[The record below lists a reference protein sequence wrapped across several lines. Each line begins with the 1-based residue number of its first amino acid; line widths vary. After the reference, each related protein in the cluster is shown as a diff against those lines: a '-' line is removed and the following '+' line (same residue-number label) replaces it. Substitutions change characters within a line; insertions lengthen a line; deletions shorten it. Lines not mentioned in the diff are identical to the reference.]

1 MTINRLIDELVGSI
15 VDAESTADGDA
26 SPSAGSFATD
36 NHSSQH
42 NNMIELSIEIHKI
55 DTNTTI
61 SQKVQIAAA
70 DSDVCIVVY

>member
-1 MTINRLIDELVGSI
+1 VTINRLIDELVRSI
-15 VDAESTADGDA
+15 VEAESTADGDA

-42 NNMIELSIEIHKI
+42 LSIETHKK

>member
-1 MTINRLIDELVGSI
+1 MTINRLIDELIGSI
-15 VDAESTADGDA
+15 VEAESTADGDA

-42 NNMIELSIEIHKI
+42 NKMIELSIKTHKT
-55 DTNTTI
+55 DTNSTI

>member
-1 MTINRLIDELVGSI
+1 MTINRLIDELVRSI
-15 VDAESTADGDA
+15 VEAESTADGDA

-42 NNMIELSIEIHKI
+42 LSIETHKT